1 MKLMKKYLFIILAGA
16 ALLAAACQEEQPT
29 YEIHDNINVVSQNI
43 VFMPQGGSGSIVGSM
58 IGVVIIEILLE
69 LIRPLQEYQ
78 MLLYGILLLIV
89 IIALPGGIVG
99 GFKDVM
105 ADRAKRKLQKEEEGQ
120 S

>member
-1 MKLMKKYLFIILAGA
+1 MMLF
-16 ALLAAACQEEQPT
+16 
-29 YEIHDNINVVSQNI
+29 
-43 VFMPQGGSGSIVGSM
+43 GGSGSIVGSM

-99 GFKDVM
+99 GVKDVM
-105 ADRAKRKLQKEEEGQ
+105 ADRAKRKLQKSEEGGAQ
-120 S
+120 NG